1 MKSEKIHS
9 ELNQAI
15 EDLYL
20 INSKQVVATGDL
32 IELIKQHVWGLSN
45 ELFIASKL
53 ENYYWEYSSFSVYE
67 AHYSKRLDCFLIEND
82 NEQLSETDFINK
94 EISSFNFLE
103 KRWYLDLFE
112 MNTLGQIQKSFKKKK
127 LYLNDKLDSLDFEIS
142 DNTDFNDLG
151 KISAKEKMIYLYK
164 LGVIDFLLEKQPF
177 RSTANPLA
185 SVLSSILEEKQTT
198 IQPIISAIVNG
209 NLLNRNH
216 PLFTEST
223 EKKVNQQLI
232 NIGFN
237 PKETN

>member
-1 MKSEKIHS
+1 MKSKKTHE

-15 EDLYL
+15 EDLHL
-20 INSKQVVATGDL
+20 INSERIEAT
-32 IELIKQHVWGLSN
+32 IELVKLIKQHIFSLSK
-45 ELFIASKL
+45 ELFISSKL
-53 ENYYWEYSSFSVYE
+53 ENYYWEFSSFSIYE
-67 AHYSKRLDCFLIEND
+67 AHYSKRLENYLKEND
-82 NEQLSETDFINK
+82 NEEFSESNFINK
-94 EISSFNFLE
+94 EINLFITLE
-103 KRWYLDLFE
+103 EKWYLNLFE
-112 MNTLGQIQKSFKKKK
+112 KDTLSQIQKAIKKKK
-127 LYLNDKLDSLDFEIS
+127 RYLNGKLDSLDLEIL

-185 SVLSSILEEKQTT
+185 AILSSILKEKQTT

-209 NLLNRNH
+209 NLANKNH

-223 EKKVNQQLI
+223 EKKINQQLI